1 MKKFVLFNT
10 FIIVFLTL
18 AFAQARDIKAEKL
31 IYKQVDTT
39 KLSLYVYHPS
49 NFKQDKT
56 LPAIVFFFG
65 GGWVSGNI
73 KQFEPHANYFA
84 SRGMISILADY
95 RVRKRNNTS
104 PFEAVMDAKSAIRFI
119 RGNAVKL
126 GIDPN
131 KIIASGGSAGGHLA
145 AATATLDGFN
155 DPSDDL
161 SVSPVPNALVLFNP
175 VIDNGPGGYGYDRIG
190 DRYKEFSPMENIKKN
205 MPPAIMFFGTN
216 DNTTSVKTAELFKK
230 KMEDAGSHCDLFLY
244 EGQKHGFF
252 NYDRNNSKYYKETVY
267 QADKFLI
274 SLGYLSGEPKILDK
288 K

>member
-10 FIIVFLTL
+10 FIIIFLKL
-18 AFAQARDIKAEKL
+18 AFAQSGDIKAEKF
-31 IYKQVDTT
+31 IYKQIDTT
-39 KLSLYVYHPS
+39 KLFLYVYHPAD
-49 NFKQDKT
+49 FRQDKA

-95 RVRKRNNTS
+95 RVRKRNKTS
-104 PFEAVMDAKSAIRFI
+104 PFDAVMDAKSAIRFI

-175 VIDNGPGGYGYDRIG
+175 VFDNGPGGYGYDRIG

-205 MPPAIMFFGTN
+205 IPPAIVFFGTN
-216 DNTTSVKTAELFKK
+216 DNTTTVKTAELFKK
-230 KMEDAGSHCDLFLY
+230 KMEDAGNRCDLFLY

-274 SLGYLSGEPKILDK
+274 SLGYLSGEPTILNK